1 MNKAQPP
8 WSCDC
13 AHPAALQKEMQMGY
27 VFDRASGDS
36 KMSPF
41 SPELEASTYAAMAV
55 NHFAKHEPFLGFSD
69 PATRTPAAGG
79 GCGEANDAGV
89 PAVERNRTTRNR
101 LSLARAPRLCT
112 SAGDR

>member
-1 MNKAQPP
+1 MNKAQTP

-41 SPELEASTYAAMAV
+41 SPELEASTQAASR
-55 NHFAKHEPFLGFSD
+55 EPLPKSRAFSWFQW
-69 PATRTPAAGG
+69 PRRAHTRGR
-79 GCGEANDAGV
+79 GV
-89 PAVERNRTTRNR
+89 RVRRSKRCR
-101 LSLARAPRLCT
+101 RARY
-112 SAGDR
+112 